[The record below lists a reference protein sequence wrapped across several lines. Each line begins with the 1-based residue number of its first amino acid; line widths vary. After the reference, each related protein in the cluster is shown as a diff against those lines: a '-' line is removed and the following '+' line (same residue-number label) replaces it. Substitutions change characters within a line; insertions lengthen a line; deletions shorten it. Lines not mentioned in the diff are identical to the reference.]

1 MILMDKR
8 LHLLTNFLHINV
20 RDVEILK
27 IVVHEYMIKANEP
40 WDTYLMYRFRQILKN
55 LIDNSR
61 LDVLIYMCCDAGFGR
76 FFNIRNYTQ
85 QCLDLMAI
93 DQLRRERFCMIA
105 NEKLLQI
112 LFSKEDLIF
121 ILLDKKECKLL
132 EKLFKLSPCLIHQL
146 YEDGNDPLIYRCVKV
161 YGCRHRIIEFLIQ
174 IGANLQRMN
183 FKEQNVV
190 DVLQL
195 QRNQKLLK
203 NN

>member
-76 FFNIRNYTQ
+76 FFNIRNYIQ

-93 DQLRRERFCMIA
+93 DQLRRERFY
-105 NEKLLQI
+105 
-112 LFSKEDLIF
+112 
-121 ILLDKKECKLL
+121 KKECKLL